1 MNKRSVI
8 FLLLAA
14 LIFMLSCGKNDEDLA
29 KEEKLLGHWI
39 AYDDNG
45 NQEQNIPEYFFEED
59 NEGYTSL
66 DGSHEEMNWEV
77 VGGQLKVYYDKAP
90 ENYLIGYD
98 KYNSRSLFQIH
109 ELEDDYLHVTQFY
122 NDGFQADLEFYRQ

>member
-1 MNKRSVI
+1 MKHKSTILILLVI
-8 FLLLAA
+8 TGFILTG
-14 LIFMLSCGKNDEDLA
+14 CGKSDEDLA
-29 KEEKLLGHWI
+29 MEEDLIGHWI
-39 AYDDNG
+39 AFDSNG

-66 DGSHEEMNWEV
+66 NGSHEDMNWEV
-77 VGGQLKVYYDKAP
+77 KGGQLKVYYDEAP
-90 ENYLIGYD
+90 PYIIGYD

-122 NDGFQADLEFYRQ
+122 NDGFQADLEFTRQ